1 MIAHLTG
8 ILFSKSPQSVIVDT
22 AGVGYQIFIPLSTFY
37 QLPDEMEKVSLHV
50 YTHVREDML
59 QLFGFQTKIEK
70 ETFSLLISVSG
81 IGPKLALSILSG
93 IGLEDLLSAIV
104 RADSERITAVP
115 GVGKK
120 TSQRITLELKEKA
133 SYLSEGIEVP
143 PREKVEIKNKEI
155 FDDAL
160 SALINLGYPD
170 KSAKR
175 AIENVLRKDNE
186 INLETLLKE
195 ALRSLARGNSIQGK
209 DEKIK

>member
-8 ILFSKSPQSVIVDT
+8 ILFSKNPQSIIVDT

-59 QLFGFQTKIEK
+59 QLFGFQTEIEK
-70 ETFSLLISVSG
+70 KTFSLLISVSG

-93 IGLEDLLSAIV
+93 IGLGDLLSAIV
-104 RADSERITAVP
+104 RADSERITAIP

-133 SYLSEGIEVP
+133 SYLSEEIEVP

-160 SALINLGYPD
+160 SALINLGYPS

-195 ALRSLARGNSIQGK
+195 ALRSLARGNSMQDK

>member
-37 QLPDEMEKVSLHV
+37 QLPDEMEKVSLYV

-59 QLFGFQTKIEK
+59 QLFGFQTEIEK

-104 RADSERITAVP
+104 RADSERIATVP

-143 PREKVEIKNKEI
+143 PEEKVEIKNKEI

-160 SALINLGYPD
+160 SALINLGYPS
-170 KSAKR
+170 KFAKR
-175 AIENVLRKDNE
+175 GIENVLRKDNE